1 MRFGGGWAG
10 LALRAPFIIFDAV
23 KESKFVKTKMVAGY
37 VLLIAV
43 CVLAVGYVYRVVV
56 RFSAPDSSYVQLQ
69 TKHSAVSRIL
79 YHLYQAESYGQLMIA
94 GYQSYEARYKR
105 ELRTVRACIDSLRSL
120 TGDRDSLQTM
130 RLDSI
135 TRLLADK
142 ERRTMSLRRTIRAG
156 STAKLL
162 DKNIRDLI
170 GPQQGIVADTT
181 PFRRIV
187 RQDTTAVPRS
197 RRRFLQRLGDLFSP
211 PKEDSSVVISR
222 RELVAP
228 AVSAG
233 SVKDT
238 ITLVLRALQDSVTS
252 NRLGIYDRAWQEGLR
267 LSYSNELVN
276 TKIYR
281 LIMDFEAED
290 TEFLMRR
297 IERTEA
303 FRRRSSRVLGG
314 VTVGAVVLVLLFVG
328 ILWRDISRSNRYRR
342 ELEQANRDKET
353 LLAAREKLMLAI
365 THDIKAPLGSV
376 MGYIDLLSR
385 LTDDKRQELYLHN
398 MKDSSE
404 HLLALVN
411 SLLDFYRLDINKI
424 EVARVAFSPAQ
435 LFETIRAG
443 FAAAAAAKGLELRLE
458 TGPDAAR
465 TVTGDAFHI
474 RQIADNLVSNAL
486 KFTNKGS
493 VTLRADVRQGRLVF
507 SVRDTGRGIGREEKE
522 RIFGEFVRLSSAQG
536 VDGFGLGLSI
546 VDRLVK
552 LLEGTIS
559 LESRLGE
566 GSKFIVSVPVGEA
579 GPAAVQE
586 VREPEPPQPGLRVL
600 LIDDDP
606 LQLEMTA
613 AMCRRAGIAAEC
625 CQYPEYAAKLVADGR
640 FDLVLTDIQM
650 PSADGFSVLKAVHG
664 VDPAL
669 RVVAV
674 SARGELDA
682 ADFTARGFAG
692 CLRKPFTYSELVA
705 VVRAACGGAAA
716 EGDEPAVPAS
726 GTNFD
731 PLTAYAGDDAGAAR
745 NILASFAEQ
754 TAANVRELEKAVG
767 SGDATVVRVLSHKML
782 PIFTML
788 GAAEVA
794 DILRRAENHEGPLTD
809 TLCGE
814 LRAAVEKIR
823 AIVAEAEKTVTL

>member
-1 MRFGGGWAG
+1 M
-10 LALRAPFIIFDAV
+10 

-56 RFSAPDSSYVQLQ
+56 RFSSPDGSYALLQ
-69 TKHSAVSRIL
+69 TRHSAVNRTL

-105 ELRTVRACIDSLRSL
+105 EMRTVRGCIDSLRSL
-120 TGDRDSLQTM
+120 AGGRDSLQTM

-142 ERRTMSLRRTIRAG
+142 ERRTMSLRRTIRGG
-156 STAKLL
+156 STASLL

-181 PFRRIV
+181 PFRRV
-187 RQDTTAVPRS
+187 VKQDTMTVPRS
-197 RRRFLQRLGDLFSP
+197 KRRFLQRLGDLFSP
-211 PKEDSSVVISR
+211 PQADSSVVISR

-228 AVSAG
+228 VVPVE

-238 ITLVLRALQDSVTS
+238 IALVLRALQDSVTS

-267 LSYSNELVN
+267 LSYSNDLIN

-290 TEFLMRR
+290 TAFLMRR

-328 ILWRDISRSNRYRR
+328 MLWRDISRSNRYRR
-342 ELEQANRDKET
+342 ELEQANRDKEA

-385 LTDDKRQELYLHN
+385 LTADKRQELYLHN
-398 MKDSSE
+398 MKESSG

-424 EVARVAFSPAQ
+424 EVNRVAFSPAQ

-458 TGPDAAR
+458 AEPDAAR

-486 KFTNKGS
+486 KFTNEGS
-493 VTLRADVRQGRLVF
+493 VTLRVDVVQGRLVF

-566 GSKFIVSVPVGEA
+566 GSRFIVSVPVGEA
-579 GPAAVQE
+579 GAESAAV
-586 VREPEPPQPGLRVL
+586 PEAGDPAPPQPGLRVL
-600 LIDDDP
+600 LVDDDP

-613 AMCRRAGIAAEC
+613 AMCRRAGIGAEC
-625 CQYPEYAAKLVADGR
+625 CPYPEYAAKLVADGR

-650 PSADGFSVLKAVHG
+650 PSADGFSVLKAVREIA
-664 VDPAL
+664 PAL
-669 RVVAV
+669 GVIAV

-692 CLRKPFTYSELVA
+692 CLRKPFTYSELIA
-705 VVRAACGGAAA
+705 VIRAACGGAVPEA
-716 EGDEPAVPAS
+716 DEPAALETAGV
-726 GTNFD
+726 NFG

-745 NILASFAEQ
+745 SILASFAEQ
-754 TAANVRELEKAVG
+754 TAANCAALEKAVE
-767 SGDATVVRVLSHKML
+767 SGGAPSVKALSHKML

-794 DILRRAENHEGPLTD
+794 DTLRRAETHEGPLTD
-809 TLCGE
+809 ALGGE
-814 LRAAVEKIR
+814 LRAAIEKIR

>member
-1 MRFGGGWAG
+1 M
-10 LALRAPFIIFDAV
+10 

-69 TKHSAVSRIL
+69 TKHSAVSRTL

-228 AVSAG
+228 AVPAG

-342 ELEQANRDKET
+342 ELEQANRDKEA

-625 CQYPEYAAKLVADGR
+625 CQVSRIRRQTGRRRPLRSGADRHTDALGRRIQRAESRARGRSRAARGRRVGPRGAGRRGFHGPRIRRMSPQTVRIRRTARRGPCCLRRGGSGSGRIWGPGGGGGGFRSPDGLCGRRCRCGAEYSGLLRRTDRGQCPGARKGGRKRRCVGGGSLVA
-640 FDLVLTDIQM
+640 Q
-650 PSADGFSVLKAVHG
+650 
-664 VDPAL
+664 
-669 RVVAV
+669 
-674 SARGELDA
+674 DA
-682 ADFTARGFAG
+682 ADLHDAR
-692 CLRKPFTYSELVA
+692 R
-705 VVRAACGGAAA
+705 GGGRRHPAP
-716 EGDEPAVPAS
+716 GREP
-726 GTNFD
+726 
-731 PLTAYAGDDAGAAR
+731 
-745 NILASFAEQ
+745 
-754 TAANVRELEKAVG
+754 
-767 SGDATVVRVLSHKML
+767 
-782 PIFTML
+782 
-788 GAAEVA
+788 
-794 DILRRAENHEGPLTD
+794 RRAPD
-809 TLCGE
+809 R
-814 LRAAVEKIR
+814 RAVRRIAHGDRKNPR
-823 AIVAEAEKTVTL
+823 DCRGSRKNGNFVALWKSVF

>member
-692 CLRKPFTYSELVA
+692 CLRKPFAYGELLA
-705 VVRAACGGAAA
+705 VVRAACGGAVRR
-716 EGDEPAVPAS
+716 GDEPAVPAS

-767 SGDATVVRVLSHKML
+767 SGDATAVRALSHKIL

-794 DILRRAENHEGPLTD
+794 DILRRAENREGPLTD
-809 TLCGE
+809 ALCGE

>member
-1 MRFGGGWAG
+1 M
-10 LALRAPFIIFDAV
+10 
-23 KESKFVKTKMVAGY
+23 KESKFVKAKMVAGY

-43 CVLAVGYVYRVVV
+43 CVLAVGYVYRVAV
-56 RFSAPDSSYVQLQ
+56 RFSAPDSSYTLLQ
-69 TKHSAVSRIL
+69 TKRSAVNRTL

-105 ELRTVRACIDSLRSL
+105 ELRTVRGCIDSLRSL
-120 TGDRDSLQTM
+120 ADDRDSLQTM

-142 ERRTMSLRRTIRAG
+142 ERRTMSLRRSIRAG
-156 STAKLL
+156 STASLL

-181 PFRRIV
+181 PFRRV
-187 RQDTTAVPRS
+187 VKQDTTAVPRA
-197 RRRFLQRLGDLFSP
+197 RRRFFQRLGDLFSP

-228 AVSAG
+228 VVPAG

-252 NRLGIYDRAWQEGLR
+252 NRLDIYDHAWQEGLR

-297 IERTEA
+297 IEQTEA

-314 VTVGAVVLVLLFVG
+314 VAIGAVVLMLLFVG
-328 ILWRDISRSNRYRR
+328 MLWRDISRSNRYRR
-342 ELEQANRDKET
+342 ELEQANRDKEA

-385 LTDDKRQELYLHN
+385 LTADKRQELYLHN

-424 EVARVAFSPAQ
+424 EVNRVAFSPAQ

-465 TVTGDAFHI
+465 TVMGDAFHI
-474 RQIADNLVSNAL
+474 RQIADNLISNAL
-486 KFTNKGS
+486 KFTNEGS

-579 GPAAVQE
+579 GPAAVPPEVQE
-586 VREPEPPQPGLRVL
+586 PASPQPGLRVL
-600 LIDDDP
+600 LVDDDP

-613 AMCRRAGIAAEC
+613 AMCRRAGIGAEC
-625 CQYPEYAAKLVADGR
+625 CQYPEYAARLVADGR

-650 PSADGFSVLKAVHG
+650 PSADGFSVLAAVHG

-669 RVVAV
+669 CVVAV

-705 VVRAACGGAAA
+705 VVRAVCGGAVA
-716 EGDEPAVPAS
+716 EGDEPPVPAS

-731 PLTAYAGDDAGAAR
+731 PLTVYAGDDAGAAR

-767 SGDATVVRVLSHKML
+767 SGDATAVRALSHKML

-823 AIVAEAEKTVTL
+823 AIVAEAEKTITL

>member
-1 MRFGGGWAG
+1 M
-10 LALRAPFIIFDAV
+10 

-56 RFSAPDSSYVQLQ
+56 RFSSPDGSYALLQ
-69 TKHSAVSRIL
+69 TRHSAVNRTL

-105 ELRTVRACIDSLRSL
+105 EMRTVRGCIDSLRSL
-120 TGDRDSLQTM
+120 AGGRDSLQTM

-142 ERRTMSLRRTIRAG
+142 ERRTMSLRRTIRGG
-156 STAKLL
+156 STASLL

-181 PFRRIV
+181 PFRRV
-187 RQDTTAVPRS
+187 VKQDTMTVPRS
-197 RRRFLQRLGDLFSP
+197 KRRFLQRLGDLFSP
-211 PKEDSSVVISR
+211 PQADSSVVISR

-228 AVSAG
+228 VVPVE

-238 ITLVLRALQDSVTS
+238 IALVLRALQDSVTS

-267 LSYSNELVN
+267 LSYSNDLIN

-290 TEFLMRR
+290 TAFLMRR

-314 VTVGAVVLVLLFVG
+314 VTVGAVVLMLLFVG
-328 ILWRDISRSNRYRR
+328 MLWRDISRSNRYRR
-342 ELEQANRDKET
+342 ELEQANRDKEA

-385 LTDDKRQELYLHN
+385 LTADKRQELYLHN
-398 MKDSSE
+398 MKESSG

-424 EVARVAFSPAQ
+424 EVNRVAFSPAQ

-458 TGPDAAR
+458 AEPDAAR

-486 KFTNKGS
+486 KFTNEGS
-493 VTLRADVRQGRLVF
+493 VTLRVDVVQGRLVF

-566 GSKFIVSVPVGEA
+566 GSRFIVSVPVGEA
-579 GPAAVQE
+579 GAESAAVPE
-586 VREPEPPQPGLRVL
+586 AGEPAPPQPGLRVL
-600 LIDDDP
+600 LVDDDP

-613 AMCRRAGIAAEC
+613 AMCRRAGIGAEC
-625 CQYPEYAAKLVADGR
+625 CPYPEYAAKLVADGR

-664 VDPAL
+664 VDSAL
-669 RVVAV
+669 GVIAV

-692 CLRKPFTYSELVA
+692 CLRKPFTYSELIA
-705 VVRAACGGAAA
+705 VIRAACGGAVPEA
-716 EGDEPAVPAS
+716 DEPAAS
-726 GTNFD
+726 GTAGVNFG

-745 NILASFAEQ
+745 SILASFAEQ
-754 TAANVRELEKAVG
+754 TAANCAALEKAVE
-767 SGDATVVRVLSHKML
+767 SGNAPSVKALSHKML

-794 DILRRAENHEGPLTD
+794 ETLRRAETHEGPLTD
-809 TLCGE
+809 ALGGE
-814 LRAAVEKIR
+814 LRAAIEKIR

>member
-1 MRFGGGWAG
+1 M
-10 LALRAPFIIFDAV
+10 
-23 KESKFVKTKMVAGY
+23 
-37 VLLIAV
+37 
-43 CVLAVGYVYRVVV
+43 
-56 RFSAPDSSYVQLQ
+56 
-69 TKHSAVSRIL
+69 
-79 YHLYQAESYGQLMIA
+79 
-94 GYQSYEARYKR
+94 
-105 ELRTVRACIDSLRSL
+105 
-120 TGDRDSLQTM
+120 
-130 RLDSI
+130 
-135 TRLLADK
+135 
-142 ERRTMSLRRTIRAG
+142 
-156 STAKLL
+156 
-162 DKNIRDLI
+162 
-170 GPQQGIVADTT
+170 
-181 PFRRIV
+181 
-187 RQDTTAVPRS
+187 
-197 RRRFLQRLGDLFSP
+197 
-211 PKEDSSVVISR
+211 
-222 RELVAP
+222 
-228 AVSAG
+228 
-233 SVKDT
+233 
-238 ITLVLRALQDSVTS
+238 
-252 NRLGIYDRAWQEGLR
+252 
-267 LSYSNELVN
+267 
-276 TKIYR
+276 
-281 LIMDFEAED
+281 
-290 TEFLMRR
+290 
-297 IERTEA
+297 
-303 FRRRSSRVLGG
+303 
-314 VTVGAVVLVLLFVG
+314 
-328 ILWRDISRSNRYRR
+328 
-342 ELEQANRDKET
+342 
-353 LLAAREKLMLAI
+353 
-365 THDIKAPLGSV
+365 
-376 MGYIDLLSR
+376 
-385 LTDDKRQELYLHN
+385 
-398 MKDSSE
+398 
-404 HLLALVN
+404 
-411 SLLDFYRLDINKI
+411 
-424 EVARVAFSPAQ
+424 AFSPAQ

-458 TGPDAAR
+458 AEPDAAR

-493 VTLRADVRQGRLVF
+493 VTIRADVRQGRLVF

-682 ADFTARGFAG
+682 ADFTARGFSG
-692 CLRKPFTYSELVA
+692 CLRKPFAYGELLA
-705 VVRAACGGAAA
+705 VVCAACGGAVPAAEEPGAPAA
-716 EGDEPAVPAS
+716 EGVDF
-726 GTNFD
+726 G

-745 NILASFAEQ
+745 SILASFAEQ
-754 TAANVRELEKAVG
+754 TAANARELEKAVER
-767 SGDATVVRVLSHKML
+767 GDASAAGALSHKML

-794 DILRRAENHEGPLTD
+794 DILRRAENREGPLTD
-809 TLCGE
+809 ALCGE
-814 LRAAVEKIR
+814 LRTAIEKIR

>member
-1 MRFGGGWAG
+1 MSAAFK
-10 LALRAPFIIFDAV
+10 AV
-23 KESKFVKTKMVAGY
+23 
-37 VLLIAV
+37 
-43 CVLAVGYVYRVVV
+43 
-56 RFSAPDSSYVQLQ
+56 
-69 TKHSAVSRIL
+69 
-79 YHLYQAESYGQLMIA
+79 
-94 GYQSYEARYKR
+94 
-105 ELRTVRACIDSLRSL
+105 
-120 TGDRDSLQTM
+120 
-130 RLDSI
+130 
-135 TRLLADK
+135 
-142 ERRTMSLRRTIRAG
+142 
-156 STAKLL
+156 
-162 DKNIRDLI
+162 
-170 GPQQGIVADTT
+170 
-181 PFRRIV
+181 
-187 RQDTTAVPRS
+187 
-197 RRRFLQRLGDLFSP
+197 
-211 PKEDSSVVISR
+211 
-222 RELVAP
+222 
-228 AVSAG
+228 
-233 SVKDT
+233 
-238 ITLVLRALQDSVTS
+238 
-252 NRLGIYDRAWQEGLR
+252 
-267 LSYSNELVN
+267 
-276 TKIYR
+276 
-281 LIMDFEAED
+281 
-290 TEFLMRR
+290 
-297 IERTEA
+297 
-303 FRRRSSRVLGG
+303 
-314 VTVGAVVLVLLFVG
+314 
-328 ILWRDISRSNRYRR
+328 
-342 ELEQANRDKET
+342 
-353 LLAAREKLMLAI
+353 
-365 THDIKAPLGSV
+365 
-376 MGYIDLLSR
+376 
-385 LTDDKRQELYLHN
+385 
-398 MKDSSE
+398 
-404 HLLALVN
+404 
-411 SLLDFYRLDINKI
+411 
-424 EVARVAFSPAQ
+424 
-435 LFETIRAG
+435 
-443 FAAAAAAKGLELRLE
+443 
-458 TGPDAAR
+458 
-465 TVTGDAFHI
+465 GDAFHI

-692 CLRKPFTYSELVA
+692 CLRKPFAYGELLA
-705 VVRAACGGAAA
+705 VVRAACGGAVPAA
-716 EGDEPAVPAS
+716 EGVDF
-726 GTNFD
+726 G

-745 NILASFAEQ
+745 SILASFAEQ
-754 TAANVRELEKAVG
+754 TAANARELEKAVER
-767 SGDATVVRVLSHKML
+767 GDASAAGALSHKML

-794 DILRRAENHEGPLTD
+794 DILRRAENREGPLTD
-809 TLCGE
+809 ALCGE
-814 LRAAVEKIR
+814 LRTAIEKIR